1 MFATN
6 EWDKLKTVIVSRAD
20 DSTVPFVDP
29 SLRLVQYA
37 HIKELKDI
45 KKGPYP
51 QQVIDEANEDLE
63 TFVAFLHREGC
74 SVYRSDPVWK
84 PKFTNYCPRDN
95 MFVYE
100 NLALVPP
107 MPVQCRREDYFS
119 IMGLVSNETEVTVSP
134 TTQGSYH
141 VYNSQV
147 LTDENTLALHNRF
160 PLFDAS
166 NILRAN
172 DDLYYLLSNSSN
184 VEGSFYLNN
193 LLPNKRVHLVN
204 NIKTDLHIH
213 NTMVFLR
220 EGLMLLNP
228 KHIQS
233 KEQLPSPLHS
243 WDVIWCPEPVD
254 IGSYEGYTSYT
265 NWFNMDILVINP
277 NLVVLEENQTQLAQE
292 LAKYNIECALLPMR
306 HAKTLNGGFRTV
318 SLDLH
323 REAL

>member
-1 MFATN
+1 MFTTN

-20 DSTVPFVDP
+20 DTTVPFIDP

-37 HIKELKDI
+37 HVKELSDI
-45 KKGPYP
+45 KRGPYP

-63 TFVAFLHREGC
+63 KLVSFLHTEDC

-84 PKFTNYCPRDN
+84 PKFTNYCPRDT
-95 MFVYE
+95 MFLYE
-100 NLALVPP
+100 KLALVPP

-119 IMGLVSNETEVTVSP
+119 IMGLVSSDTEVTVCP
-134 TTQGSYH
+134 TQNGLYH
-141 VYNSQV
+141 VYNANV
-147 LTDENTLALHNRF
+147 LKGDGSTALFNKF

-166 NILRAN
+166 NILKAN
-172 DDLYYLLSNSSN
+172 DDLFYLLSNSSN
-184 VEGSFYLNN
+184 MEGSFYLNN
-193 LLPNKRVHLVN
+193 LLPDKRVHVIN

-213 NTMVFLR
+213 NSIVFLR

-228 KHIQS
+228 KHIAS

-254 IGSYEGYTSYT
+254 IGSYQGYTSYT
-265 NWFNMDILVINP
+265 EWFNMDLLVINP
-277 NLVVLEENQTQLAQE
+277 NLVILEEHQTNLAEE
-292 LAKYNIECALLPMR
+292 LKKYNIDSALLPMR

-318 SLDLH
+318 TLDLY
-323 REAL
+323 RERA

>member
-6 EWDKLKTVIVSRAD
+6 EWDKLKTIIVSRAD
-20 DSTVPFVDP
+20 DSTVPFIDP

-37 HIKELKDI
+37 HVKELKDI
-45 KKGPYP
+45 KRGPYP

-63 TFVAFLHREGC
+63 KLVSFLHTEDC

-100 NLALVPP
+100 KLALVPP

-119 IMGLVSNETEVTVSP
+119 IMGLVSSDTEVTISP
-134 TTQGSYH
+134 THNGLYH
-141 VYNSQV
+141 VYNANV
-147 LTDENTLALHNRF
+147 LREENTTALFNKF

-166 NILRAN
+166 NILKAN
-172 DDLYYLLSNSSN
+172 DDLFYLISNSSN
-184 VEGSFYLNN
+184 MEGSFYLNN
-193 LLPNKRVHLVN
+193 LLPNKRVHAIN

-213 NTMVFLR
+213 NSIVFLR

-228 KHIQS
+228 KHITS

-265 NWFNMDILVINP
+265 EWFNMDLLVVNP
-277 NLVVLEENQTQLAQE
+277 NLVILEEHQTNLAEE
-292 LAKYNIECALLPMR
+292 LKKYNIHSVMLPMR

-318 SLDLH
+318 TLDLY
-323 REAL
+323 REKA